1 MRRNFRMVK
10 KKVLNIISDNFPY
23 GGGEQFFEAE
33 VTEMARYFDEVVLF
47 PLHPGDLAR
56 TLPKNVTVNS
66 ILAKTP
72 RNFTKKEI
80 FWRAFLIFRIV
91 GYEFIRS
98 NKRGYILK
106 KMKRWMS
113 SIVQCS
119 KLSKAFESAIDST
132 HENYFYSFWMND
144 GALMLAL
151 LKAKGKIDRF
161 SFRVNGFD
169 IFNERHE
176 SNYMP
181 FRYYN
186 YKHVNRIFVL
196 SKGALAYL
204 QKLNIYPEKLVLA
217 HYGIF
222 EKGLNQLDE
231 QTTEIRIVSCANV
244 IPLKR
249 IDKMIDALGRLNEYE
264 VHWTHFGDGYLMD
277 EIQQKAAYLSPN
289 IKVEFKGNRPNSE
302 VLELYKSKSINLF
315 VHTSET
321 EGLGMAIIEAQSF
334 GIPAVVIGV
343 GGVLD
348 IVSDKTGVVLNQ
360 ETEGEGI
367 AEAIRW
373 VLNSEMN
380 KQAYRKTIQNN
391 CLEIFNAQRNYR
403 SQFEVLAQPSKSF
416 F

>member
-1 MRRNFRMVK
+1 MMVK
-10 KKVLNIISDNFPY
+10 KKVLNIIADNFPF

-47 PLHPGDLAR
+47 PLHEGDLVR
-56 TLPKNVTVNS
+56 TLPKNVTVNP
-66 ILAKTP
+66 ILATTP
-72 RNFTKKEI
+72 RSFTKKEI
-80 FWRAFLIFRIV
+80 FLRAFLIFRIV
-91 GYEFIRS
+91 GYEFICSKKRS
-98 NKRGYILK
+98 YILK
-106 KMKRWMS
+106 KMKRWIS
-113 SIVQCS
+113 SIVQCF
-119 KLSKAFESAIDST
+119 KLSKAFESAINPA

-151 LKAKGKIDRF
+151 LKAKGKIDHF

-186 YKHVNRIFVL
+186 YKYVSHIFVL
-196 SKGALAYL
+196 SKGALDYL
-204 QKLNIYPEKLVLA
+204 QKLNIHPEKLQLA

-222 EKGLNQLDE
+222 EKGLNRLNE
-231 QTTEIRIVSCANV
+231 QATEIRIVSCANV

-249 IDKMIDALGRLNEYE
+249 IDKMVDALGRLNEYK
-264 VHWTHFGDGYLMD
+264 VHWTHFGDGYLMN
-277 EIQQKAAYLSPN
+277 EIQEKAAHLPTN
-289 IKVEFKGNRPNSE
+289 IRAEFKGNRPNSE
-302 VLELYKSKSINLF
+302 VLRMYENESINLF

-348 IVSDKTGVVLNQ
+348 IVSDKTGVVLDP
-360 ETEGEGI
+360 ETGGEGI
-367 AEAIRW
+367 AEAIRE
-373 VLNSEMN
+373 VLDSEMN
-380 KQAYRKTIQNN
+380 KQAYRETIQKA
-391 CLEIFNAQRNYR
+391 CLETFNAQRNYKA
-403 SQFEVLAQPSKSF
+403 QFEVLVEPSKSF